1 MRNVEETERTA
12 AMSIFDRF
20 KKPPKPNQMP
30 RPQPID
36 GILEQ
41 SLFAEGNILLFLGEE
56 GKLFEKGTREDKIRI
71 LEKNKDHPE
80 TRTRLLVWSELRKLG
95 VGVPEELRKKV
106 LGVVFEVGI
115 GGGMD
120 YLAAYEDHSARY
132 YNFSGKVVIAE
143 ATQKELGDLM
153 DRLLEAGHAAAMRL
167 GLWESP
173 RRRGVAQDMVRM
185 TFLTP
190 AGIYFGEGPMSAMM
204 QDEIGQAVFSRG
216 VELMTALA
224 ALGNQ

>member
-1 MRNVEETERTA
+1 
-12 AMSIFDRF
+12 
-20 KKPPKPNQMP
+20 
-30 RPQPID
+30 
-36 GILEQ
+36 
-41 SLFAEGNILLFLGEE
+41 
-56 GKLFEKGTREDKIRI
+56 
-71 LEKNKDHPE
+71 
-80 TRTRLLVWSELRKLG
+80 
-95 VGVPEELRKKV
+95 
-106 LGVVFEVGI
+106 
-115 GGGMD
+115 
-120 YLAAYEDHSARY
+120 
-132 YNFSGKVVIAE
+132 
-143 ATQKELGDLM
+143 M